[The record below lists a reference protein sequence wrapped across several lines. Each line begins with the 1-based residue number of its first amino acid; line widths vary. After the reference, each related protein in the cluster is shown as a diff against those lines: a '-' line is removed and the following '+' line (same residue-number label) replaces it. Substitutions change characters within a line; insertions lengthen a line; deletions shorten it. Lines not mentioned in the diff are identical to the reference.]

1 VSDVD
6 TAPLIATCARGTE
19 KVVRLELKKLGV
31 TSLQSGPGSVTGTAT
46 AEAFARAN
54 VTSRCASRIL
64 RGLTTVHAP
73 TEDALVEQ
81 LTAFAFEDL
90 IGPRDTFAVMAT
102 LRGAPVTHT
111 LHAARRVKDAVV
123 DRMRAVG
130 RGRPD
135 VDTRRPTLRLFLFWE
150 GETASLS
157 LDTSGEPLHKRGYRA
172 AQGEAPMRE
181 TLAAAIL
188 GMGHADVREPFHDP
202 CCGSGTLGIEHVW
215 RCLDRA
221 PGLKRRFAID
231 QWRDDRFGLK
241 APLSRARE
249 EAHDAL
255 REKPKAPVVLTDW
268 HKDAIAAC
276 EACVEAAGVAEHV
289 TIARVDARKATY
301 AEGTTVVS
309 NLPFGERLGK
319 QQLQLD
325 GFYRTL
331 GERLGAL
338 HGSRILLFT
347 SHPDAEYLLNL
358 RRPTKRWSLYSGPLK
373 AMLRRWDI
381 PADGSDGE
389 HDEVDHEQ
397 PSTR

>member
-1 VSDVD
+1 VSTDEV
-6 TAPLIATCARGTE
+6 APLIATCARGTE
-19 KVVRLELKKLGV
+19 RAVRNELKRLGV
-31 TSLQSGPGSVTGTAT
+31 TQLQSGPGSVTGMAGPD
-46 AEAFARAN
+46 AFARAN

-64 RGLTTVHAP
+64 CGLIDVDAP

-81 LTAFAFEDL
+81 LQTFAFEDL

-102 LRGAPVTHT
+102 LRGAPVTHS

-123 DRMRAVG
+123 DRMRAAG

-135 VDTRRPTLRLFLFWE
+135 VDTRRPTLRFFLFWE
-150 GETASLS
+150 GERASLS
-157 LDTSGEPLHKRGYRA
+157 LDTSGEPLHKRGYRV

-188 GMGHADVREPFHDP
+188 GMGHADVRAPFHDP

-221 PGLKRRFAID
+221 PGLTRRFAID
-231 QWRDDRFGLK
+231 HWRDDRLSLK
-241 APLSRARE
+241 GPLKQARE

-255 REKPKAPVVLTDW
+255 REKPKAPIVLTDW
-268 HKDAIAAC
+268 HPDALAAC

-301 AEGTTVVS
+301 DDGTTVVS

-319 QQLQLD
+319 QHKQLD

-338 HGSRILLFT
+338 GGSRLLLFT
-347 SHPDAEYLLNL
+347 SHDNAEYLLNL
-358 RRPTKRWSLYSGPLK
+358 GQPSKRWSLYSGPLK
-373 AMLRRWDI
+373 AMLRRWDV
-381 PADGSDGE
+381 PAGGVE
-389 HDEVDHEQ
+389 H
-397 PSTR
+397 PT